1 MSSEPN
7 DVSSTSGDRRIERN
21 LLRPV
26 REFLDTEVAGA
37 GVLLAA
43 TIVALVWANSPL
55 GASYETLW
63 ATKLMIGLGRF
74 VLEEDLR
81 HWVNDG
87 LMVIFFFVIGL
98 EIKREL
104 VQGELNELKKA
115 ALPAIAAVGGMI
127 VPALLFLAL
136 NRGTDA
142 AAGWGIPMA
151 TDIAFALGALALFG
165 RRVPSSLRVFLL
177 SLAIVDDV
185 GAILVIALFYSE
197 GIQAV
202 PLLLAVA
209 GIALVVLMRR
219 VGIWWVPIYVVVGT
233 GIWLAT
239 LISGVH
245 ATIAGVALGLV
256 TPAHPLDPAS
266 LERMPSPQHAGASW
280 LKPEIARAAKLRV
293 QEAVPVAERLAHAL
307 HPWTSYLVIPV
318 FALANAGVTFGAT
331 GVGEILASSVTQ
343 GVFLGLVVGKVVGIW
358 GFARVAQRLGVVR
371 LPEGISWM
379 QIAAAASFAGIGFT
393 VSLFI
398 TDLAFS
404 DEALV
409 SEAKIGILVASVLAA
424 ILGSLVLRISPGK
437 YR

>member
-1 MSSEPN
+1 M
-7 DVSSTSGDRRIERN
+7 
-21 LLRPV
+21 
-26 REFLDTEVAGA
+26 
-37 GVLLAA
+37 
-43 TIVALVWANSPL
+43 
-55 GASYETLW
+55 
-63 ATKLMIGLGRF
+63 
-74 VLEEDLR
+74 
-81 HWVNDG
+81 
-87 LMVIFFFVIGL
+87 
-98 EIKREL
+98 
-104 VQGELNELKKA
+104 
-115 ALPAIAAVGGMI
+115 PAIAALGGMV
-127 VPALLFLAL
+127 VPAALYLLVTAGGDGG
-136 NRGTDA
+136 R
-142 AAGWGIPMA
+142 GWGIPMA

-343 GVFLGLVVGKVVGIW
+343 GVILGLVVGKVVGIW
-358 GFARVAQRLGVVR
+358 GFARVAQRMGVVR

-404 DEALV
+404 DEPLV

-424 ILGSLVLRISPGK
+424 ILGSLLLRISPGK

>member
-266 LERMPSPQHAGASW
+266 LERMPSPQHAGALW

-343 GVFLGLVVGKVVGIW
+343 GVILGLVVGKVVGIW

-404 DEALV
+404 DEPLV

>member
-1 MSSEPN
+1 MSPEPTGE
-7 DVSSTSGDRRIERN
+7 SRSSGDRPIEKN

-43 TIVALVWANSPL
+43 TVVALVWANSPL
-55 GASYETLW
+55 GASYESLW
-63 ATKLMIGLGRF
+63 STKLMIGLGRF
-74 VLEEDLR
+74 VLEEDLQ

-87 LMVIFFFVIGL
+87 LMAIFFFVIGL

-104 VQGELNELKKA
+104 VQGELNEPKKA
-115 ALPAIAAVGGMI
+115 ALPAIAAVGGMV
-127 VPALLFLAL
+127 VPALIFLAL
-136 NRGTDA
+136 NRGTEA
-142 AAGWGIPMA
+142 GGGWGIPMA

-177 SLAIVDDV
+177 SLAIVDDI

-197 GIQAV
+197 GLQAV

-209 GIALVVLMRR
+209 GIGVVVGMRW

-245 ATIAGVALGLV
+245 ATIAGVVLGLV
-256 TPAHPLDPAS
+256 TPAHPLDPAA
-266 LERMPSPQHAGASW
+266 LERMPFPQHSGPSW
-280 LKPEIARAAKLRV
+280 LKPETARATQLRV

-307 HPWTSYLVIPV
+307 HPWTSYLVIPL
-318 FALANAGVTFGAT
+318 FALANAGVTFGGT
-331 GVGEILASSVTQ
+331 DVGDILASSVTR
-343 GVFLGLVVGKVVGIW
+343 GVVLGLVVGKVVGIW
-358 GFARVAQRLGVVR
+358 GFARVAQLAGVVQ

-379 QIAAAASFAGIGFT
+379 HVASAASFAGIGFT

-398 TDLAFS
+398 TELAFS
-404 DEALV
+404 DAALV
-409 SEAKIGILVASVLAA
+409 SEAKVGILVASVFAA
-424 ILGSLVLRISPGK
+424 VLGSLVLRISPGA

>member
-7 DVSSTSGDRRIERN
+7 DVSSSSGVRRIERN

-127 VPALLFLAL
+127 VPALIFLAL

-318 FALANAGVTFGAT
+318 FALANAGVTFGGT

-343 GVFLGLVVGKVVGIW
+343 GVILGLVVGKVVGIW
-358 GFARVAQRLGVVR
+358 GFARVAQRMGVVR

-404 DEALV
+404 DEPLV

-424 ILGSLVLRISPGK
+424 ILGSLLLRISPGK

>member
-1 MSSEPN
+1 MSPEPN
-7 DVSSTSGDRRIERN
+7 DVTSSGDRPIERN

-37 GVLLAA
+37 GVLLAV

-55 GASYETLW
+55 GATYESLW
-63 ATKLMIGLGRF
+63 STKLMIGVGRF

-81 HWVNDG
+81 HWINDA
-87 LMVIFFFVIGL
+87 LMAIFFFVVGL

-104 VQGELNELKKA
+104 VQGELNEPKKA
-115 ALPAIAAVGGMI
+115 ALPAVAAVGGMV
-127 VPALLFLAL
+127 VPALIFLAL
-136 NRGTDA
+136 NRGTSA
-142 AAGWGIPMA
+142 AAGWAIPMA
-151 TDIAFALGALALFG
+151 TDIAFAVGALALFG

-177 SLAIVDDV
+177 SLAIVDDI

-202 PLLLAVA
+202 PLLLAVT
-209 GIALVVLMRR
+209 GIAVVVGMRW
-219 VGIWWVPIYVVVGT
+219 VGIWWVPIYVVVGA

-239 LISGVH
+239 LISGIH
-245 ATIAGVALGLV
+245 ATIAGVALGLL
-256 TPAHPLDPAS
+256 TPAHPLDPAA
-266 LERMPSPQHAGASW
+266 LERMPSPRRAGPSW
-280 LKPEIARAAKLRV
+280 LKPEIAKAARLRV
-293 QEAVPVAERLAHAL
+293 QEAVPVAERLGHAL
-307 HPWTSYLVIPV
+307 HPWTSYLVIPL

-343 GVFLGLVVGKVVGIW
+343 GVILGLVVGKVVGIW
-358 GFARVAQRLGVVR
+358 GFAVVARRLGVVQ

-379 QIAAAASFAGIGFT
+379 QLAAAASFAGIGFT

-404 DEALV
+404 DAALA
-409 SEAKIGILVASVLAA
+409 SEAKVGILVASVLAA
-424 ILGSLVLRISPGK
+424 TLGSLMLRISPGE

>member
-7 DVSSTSGDRRIERN
+7 GVSSSSGDRRIERN

-104 VQGELNELKKA
+104 VEGELNELKKA
-115 ALPAIAAVGGMI
+115 ALPAIAAVGGMV
-127 VPALLFLAL
+127 VPALIFLAL

-266 LERMPSPQHAGASW
+266 LERMPSPEHAGASW

-318 FALANAGVTFGAT
+318 FALANAGVTFGGT
-331 GVGEILASSVTQ
+331 GAGEILASSVTQ
-343 GVFLGLVVGKVVGIW
+343 GVILGLVVGKVVGIW

-424 ILGSLVLRISPGK
+424 ILGSLALRISPGK

>member
-1 MSSEPN
+1 MSSEPTGE
-7 DVSSTSGDRRIERN
+7 SLSSGDRPIEKN
-21 LLRPV
+21 VLRPV

-43 TIVALVWANSPL
+43 TGVALVWANSPL
-55 GASYETLW
+55 RATYESLW
-63 ATKLMIGLGRF
+63 STKLMIGLGRF
-74 VLEEDLR
+74 VLEEDLQ

-87 LMVIFFFVIGL
+87 FMAIFFFVIGL

-104 VQGELNELKKA
+104 VRGELNEPKKA
-115 ALPAIAAVGGMI
+115 ALPAIAAVGGMV
-127 VPALLFLAL
+127 VPALIFLAL
-136 NRGTDA
+136 NRGTGA

-165 RRVPSSLRVFLL
+165 SRVPSALRVFLL
-177 SLAIVDDV
+177 SLAIVDDI

-197 GIQAV
+197 GIQVV

-209 GIALVVLMRR
+209 GVALVMGMRR

-245 ATIAGVALGLV
+245 ATIAGVVLGLV
-256 TPAHPLDPAS
+256 TPAHPLDPAA
-266 LERMPSPQHAGASW
+266 LERVPSHLRAGPSW
-280 LKPEIARAAKLRV
+280 LQPEIARATRLRV

-307 HPWTSYLVIPV
+307 HPWTSYLVIPL

-331 GVGEILASSVTQ
+331 SVGAILASPVTR
-343 GVFLGLVVGKVVGIW
+343 GVVGGLVVGKVVGIW
-358 GFARVAQRLGVVR
+358 GFARVAERLGLVQ
-371 LPEGISWM
+371 LPEGVSWT
-379 QIAAAASFAGIGFT
+379 QLASAASFAGIGFT

-398 TDLAFS
+398 TELAFS
-404 DEALV
+404 DAALV
-409 SEAKIGILVASVLAA
+409 SEAKVGILVASVLAA
-424 ILGSLVLRISPGK
+424 TLGSLALRISPGA

>member
-7 DVSSTSGDRRIERN
+7 DVSSSSGVRRIERN

-318 FALANAGVTFGAT
+318 FALANAGVTFGGT

-343 GVFLGLVVGKVVGIW
+343 GVILGLVVGKVVGIW
-358 GFARVAQRLGVVR
+358 GFARVAQRMGVVR

-404 DEALV
+404 DEPLV

-424 ILGSLVLRISPGK
+424 ILGSLLLRISPGK

>member
-318 FALANAGVTFGAT
+318 FALANAGVTFGA
-331 GVGEILASSVTQ
+331 
-343 GVFLGLVVGKVVGIW
+343 
-358 GFARVAQRLGVVR
+358 
-371 LPEGISWM
+371 
-379 QIAAAASFAGIGFT
+379 
-393 VSLFI
+393 
-398 TDLAFS
+398 
-404 DEALV
+404 
-409 SEAKIGILVASVLAA
+409 
-424 ILGSLVLRISPGK
+424 
-437 YR
+437 

>member
-127 VPALLFLAL
+127 VPALIFLAL

>member
-1 MSSEPN
+1 MSPEPN
-7 DVSSTSGDRRIERN
+7 DVTSSGDRPIERN

-37 GVLLAA
+37 GVLLAV

-55 GASYETLW
+55 GATYESLW
-63 ATKLMIGLGRF
+63 STKLMIGVGRF

-81 HWVNDG
+81 HWINDA
-87 LMVIFFFVIGL
+87 LMAIFFFVVGL

-104 VQGELNELKKA
+104 VQGELNEPKKA
-115 ALPAIAAVGGMI
+115 ALPAVAAVGGMV
-127 VPALLFLAL
+127 VPALIFLAL
-136 NRGTDA
+136 NRGTSA

-151 TDIAFALGALALFG
+151 TDIAFAVGALALFG

-177 SLAIVDDV
+177 SLAIVDDI

-202 PLLLAVA
+202 PLLLAVT
-209 GIALVVLMRR
+209 GIAVVVGMRW
-219 VGIWWVPIYVVVGT
+219 VGIWWVPIYVVVGA

-239 LISGVH
+239 LISGIH
-245 ATIAGVALGLV
+245 ATIAGVALGLL
-256 TPAHPLDPAS
+256 TPAHPLDPAA
-266 LERMPSPQHAGASW
+266 LERMPSPRRAGPSW
-280 LKPEIARAAKLRV
+280 LKPEIAKAARLRV
-293 QEAVPVAERLAHAL
+293 QEAVPVAERLGHAL
-307 HPWTSYLVIPV
+307 HPWTSYLVIPL

-343 GVFLGLVVGKVVGIW
+343 GVILGLVVGKVVGIW
-358 GFARVAQRLGVVR
+358 GFARVARRLGVVQ

-379 QIAAAASFAGIGFT
+379 QLAAAASFAGIGFT

-404 DEALV
+404 DAALA
-409 SEAKIGILVASVLAA
+409 SEAKVGILVASVLAA
-424 ILGSLVLRISPGK
+424 TLGSLMLRISPGE